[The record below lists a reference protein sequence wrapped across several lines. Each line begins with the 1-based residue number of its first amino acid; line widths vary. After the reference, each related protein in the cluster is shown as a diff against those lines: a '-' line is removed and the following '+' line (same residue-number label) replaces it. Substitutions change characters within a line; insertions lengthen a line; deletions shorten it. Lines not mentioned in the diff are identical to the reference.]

1 MHAPPHQQSGVSAV
15 ALSNLYAMRHW
26 GRPKMHMYAA
36 FRESSRGRTDER
48 REVRGFGFAAARMF
62 IQPAVPIRSRDCENT
77 SPLRPYIDRLR
88 PHCNSTPTRRLS
100 LISRTPKLKKETR
113 PGRWWWWLLLREP
126 VAAHMARADSTC
138 RPESPAIRACSV
150 PTIGT
155 QPQARMAGRREQP
168 LPQVARLPRGAS
180 CHLS

>member
-1 MHAPPHQQSGVSAV
+1 MRCVTGEDRRCTCTPRLERAREDGQTRDEKFEVLVLLPPPHVYSAGC
-15 ALSNLYAMRHW
+15 AY
-26 GRPKMHMYAA
+26 
-36 FRESSRGRTDER
+36 
-48 REVRGFGFAAARMF
+48 
-62 IQPAVPIRSRDCENT
+62 IRSRDCENT

-100 LISRTPKLKKETR
+100 LISRTPKLKETR